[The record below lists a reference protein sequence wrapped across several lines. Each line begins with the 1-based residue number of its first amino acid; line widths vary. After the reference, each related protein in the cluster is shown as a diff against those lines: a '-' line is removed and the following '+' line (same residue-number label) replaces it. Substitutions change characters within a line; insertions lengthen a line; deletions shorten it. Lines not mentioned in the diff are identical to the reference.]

1 MSYNEFKIYTKNYL
15 RLIES
20 SLMPDTAAVVII
32 RNNKALILQRGH
44 TAPWMPGK
52 WNLPGGSIDQGES
65 PIKAAKREGLEETS
79 IDLEAHNLDTISVDD
94 GGGWVL
100 ETFMTKLHSSL
111 DQLPDPS
118 YFSYEKNQE
127 ERKELL
133 PVSKELGF
141 PESIDYSWISIDE
154 LDKYEFVPMVKENIR
169 KALEK

>member
-1 MSYNEFKIYTKNYL
+1 
-15 RLIES
+15 
-20 SLMPDTAAVVII
+20 
-32 RNNKALILQRGH
+32 
-44 TAPWMPGK
+44 MPGK

-65 PIKAAKREGLEETS
+65 PIKAAKREALEETS